1 MAVLNNKKSKVSDE
15 VPTSSMADIAFL
27 LLIFFL
33 VTTTFP
39 KDKGLAVVLPEPGE
53 EAQVSQKNIL
63 HLIIQPTGVV
73 EVKRGENQQVQQ
85 MRPQEIEGL
94 WRQEVSANPNLI
106 AAVKTHPDAAYKFMV
121 DVLDA
126 LHAANGVAL
135 AIQKMANAA

>member
-15 VPTSSMADIAFL
+15 VPTSSTADIAFL

-63 HLIIQPTGVV
+63 HLIVMPNGVV
-73 EVKRGENQQVQQ
+73 DVKRGESQQVQQ
-85 MRPQEIEGL
+85 MRPREIEGL
-94 WRQEVSANPNLI
+94 WRQEVTANPNLI
-106 AAVKTHPDAAYKFMV
+106 AAVKTHPETSYRYMM

-126 LHAANGVAL
+126 LHT
-135 AIQKMANAA
+135 ANAERISLQILEN